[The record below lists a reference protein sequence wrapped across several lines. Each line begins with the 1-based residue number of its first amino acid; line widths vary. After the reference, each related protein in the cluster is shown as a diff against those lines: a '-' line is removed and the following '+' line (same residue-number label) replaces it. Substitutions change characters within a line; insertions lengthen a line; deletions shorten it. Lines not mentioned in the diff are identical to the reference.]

1 MILLRRPSLRPA
13 LAVCVQKRF
22 RNRKSINPTEIEV
35 SKKSDKKK
43 NSKKRYKWKHAVSFN
58 KKEPIVA
65 LTQETHFTL
74 NSPVSN

>member
-22 RNRKSINPTEIEV
+22 RNRKSINPTEIKCQKKATKKT
-35 SKKSDKKK
+35 SKE
-43 NSKKRYKWKHAVSFN
+43 RYKWKHAVSFN